1 MTAINPNTKF
11 TFVLV
16 IFAILMIFFGA
27 VFGGIINNVDKD
39 NYNKNK
45 DTYNGIAITS
55 IILIALLGIIS
66 FVGISK
72 DPTIFGPYVLI
83 TTHLSLLLSILSVT
97 FSSFKL

>member
-16 IFAILMIFFGA
+16 IFVILMIFFAA
-27 VFGGIINNVDKD
+27 VFAGIINTVDKD

-66 FVGISK
+66 FVAISK